1 MVYKIGQKVRGKVI
15 GIQPYGVF
23 VAIDDE
29 TQGLIHIS
37 ELKHGYIKSIS
48 DVINKGDMVDVIIM
62 DIDEYSGKISLSL
75 RSLHKPKFHPFS
87 NKRNIARYGKKAG
100 IGFKSI
106 EDKLPKW
113 VEQALNEID
122 AQKNSRRNG

>member
-37 ELKHGYIKSIS
+37 ELKHGYIKNIT
-48 DVINKGDMVDVIIM
+48 DIVNTGDMVTVLIM
-62 DIDEYSGKISLSL
+62 DIDEYSRKISLSL
-75 RSLHKPKFHPFS
+75 RSLQKPKFHPFS
-87 NKRNIARYGKKAG
+87 NRRNISRYGKKTG
-100 IGFKSI
+100 TGFKSI
-106 EDKLPKW
+106 ADKMPEW
-113 VEQALNEID
+113 VDLALKEINE
-122 AQKNSRRNG
+122 AQSQ